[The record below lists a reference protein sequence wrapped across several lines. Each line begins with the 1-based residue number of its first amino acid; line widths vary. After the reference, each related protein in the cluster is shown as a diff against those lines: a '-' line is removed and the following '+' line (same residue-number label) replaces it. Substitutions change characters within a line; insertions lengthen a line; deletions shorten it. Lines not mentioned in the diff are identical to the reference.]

1 MNKIIALIAAL
12 FAMLLILLAAASGD
26 TPLFAGHYPL
36 LIVFNALAALF
47 LVLLVILRMRRLWR
61 EYRRGVFGSRLK
73 MRLLVM
79 LALMAVVPGALIYSV
94 SLRFSD
100 RVDSWFDVRIES
112 ALEGGLELGR
122 GMLDVQQ
129 NDLLERARNL
139 ALDISYGDTFT
150 LDRLREQ
157 SGATT
162 ATLITSSGRVLTH
175 SSELLSFLLPDI
187 PPLSQLRLAAGNRMG
202 IASIEG
208 DPATGLTIRALVPV
222 TGGFEP
228 KILQLTRPVAVTF
241 TKSAAAVE
249 SAYRDYQ
256 EIQLSR
262 EGLKRI
268 YSLTL
273 TFTLLLALFAAI
285 ALAFSLAERL
295 ARPLLML
302 AEGTRAVAAGDLAP
316 RAVLETHDELG
327 VLTRSFNDMTAQ
339 IAQARIEREAAQR
352 AAMWSEVARRLAHEI
367 KNPLTPIQ
375 LSAERLLHKLSD
387 KLGLED
393 QAILERSVGTIVNQ
407 VEALKAMVNEFRDYA
422 RLPTPKL
429 ALVDINALVHE
440 VLDLYKPADVSI
452 ITDLAENLSNTSLFA
467 DANQIR
473 QVLHNLLKNALESI
487 AEHQPLIPPEIRI
500 TTRQEDTTLTLSI
513 TDNGPGFPPHIL
525 ERAFEPYVTHKAKG
539 TGLGLAIVKK
549 IIMDHHGEITL
560 THREGGGACIT
571 FQLPLSTPS
580 EDTP

>member
-1 MNKIIALIAAL
+1 MNKVTALIAAL

-36 LIVFNALAALF
+36 LIGFNALAALL

-79 LALMAVVPGALIYSV
+79 LTLMAVVPGALIYSV
-94 SLRFSD
+94 SMRFSD
-100 RVDSWFDVRIES
+100 HVDSWFDVRIEN

-122 GMLDVQQ
+122 GMLDVQK
-129 NDLLERARNL
+129 NDLLERARQL
-139 ALDISYGDTFT
+139 ALELSYGDTLT

-157 SGATT
+157 SGADT
-162 ATLITSSGRVLTH
+162 ATLITVSGRVLTH
-175 SSELLSFLLPDI
+175 SSDLLNHLLPDL

-202 IASIEG
+202 IAAVEG
-208 DPATGLTIRALVPV
+208 DPALGLTVRVLVPV
-222 TGGFEP
+222 ISGTAFGIEP
-228 KILQLTRPVAVTF
+228 RILQLTRPVAVTF

-256 EIQLSR
+256 EIQVSR

-352 AAMWSEVARRLAHEI
+352 AAMWTEVAKRLAHEI

-387 KLGLED
+387 KLDPED
-393 QAILERSVGTIVNQ
+393 QAMLERAVGTIVNQ
-407 VEALKAMVNEFRDYA
+407 VDALKSMVNEFRDYA
-422 RLPTPKL
+422 RLPAPML
-429 ALVDINALVHE
+429 APVDINALIRD
-440 VLDLYKPADVSI
+440 VLELYKPDDVT
-452 ITDLAENLSNTSLFA
+452 ITAALSENLPTVTV
-467 DANQIR
+467 DAHQIR
-473 QVLHNLLKNALESI
+473 QVLNNLLKNALESP
-487 AEHQPLIPPEIRI
+487 AQTLQLS
-500 TTRQEDTTLTLSI
+500 TRQEGQSLVVSV

-549 IIMDHHGEITL
+549 IIMDHHGEISL
-560 THREGGGACIT
+560 ANREEGGACIT
-571 FQLPLSTPS
+571 FKLPIVITEATLEETL
-580 EDTP
+580 